1 MADVAVQVPE
11 APESVSAIGRIF
23 GAIISP
29 KATFESIARRPT
41 WLAPMIILT
50 VLPLIVIGLYGHRAG
65 WRSFFEKQMQ
75 GNSRVEQM
83 TPQQQEQALDMQVK
97 YGPPFVYVIGAIS
110 PIIIALIVAGV
121 LLGLFNGLAGAAL
134 NFKTS
139 LAIFAYASSPSII
152 RGLLG
157 ILVLL
162 LKDPATVDLQN
173 LVASNAS
180 IFLSSDSA
188 KWLLTLT
195 RSIDVFTFWPMI
207 LMAIGYNCAAPKK
220 LSTGA
225 AFAWIFVVY
234 LVIVLAAVGLTAA
247 VS

>member
-1 MADVAVQVPE
+1 MSDVAVQVPE
-11 APESVSAIGRIF
+11 APERVNSFGRIL
-23 GAIISP
+23 GALFSP

-41 WLAPMIILT
+41 WFAPIVVLT
-50 VLPLIVIGLYGHRAG
+50 VLSLVVIGWFGHRVG

-75 GNSRVEQM
+75 NSSRVQQM
-83 TPQQQEQALDMQVK
+83 TPEQQEQVLQMQVK
-97 YGPPFVYVIGAIS
+97 YGPPFVYAIGAVS
-110 PIIIALIVAGV
+110 PTIVFLIEAAV

-139 LAIFAYASSPSII
+139 LAVVAYAASPSVI

-157 ILVLL
+157 ILVVL

-180 IFLSSDSA
+180 IFLSNDAA
-188 KWLLTLT
+188 KWLMALA
-195 RSIDVFTFWPMI
+195 RSIDIFIFWPLV
-207 LMAIGYNCAAPKK
+207 LMAVGYHCAAPKK

-225 AFAWIFVVY
+225 AFAWIFAVY
-234 LVIVLAAVGLTAA
+234 AIIVLATVGLTAA
-247 VS
+247 FS